1 MARTKKPVEVEV
13 INLRQDEVTFC
24 LLGTTPF
31 YCNAFSEKAKNEL
44 LLPRGRMTAA
54 QKAHNLKHNPEAEFR
69 ASIYRDRSAN
79 GPTRI
84 VMKSTAL
91 KGGMATAALDMPTNV
106 AKTQINRL
114 VTVLGETIPIW
125 GIPQL
130 AIDPVI
136 QAGISRAPDMRTR
149 AKLREWATLVH
160 VRFTLPM
167 VTQQTV
173 ATLVGAAG
181 MIIGMG
187 DFRQE
192 KGKGSNGLFEVVP
205 EDDQRWQRLVKTAG
219 REAQDEALA
228 NPNCFDEE
236 AEELL
241 QWFREELARRGT
253 ELPEEAENDDD
264 DPDPEAEAA
273 Q

>member
-1 MARTKKPVEVEV
+1 MARTQKPVEVEV
-13 INLRQDEVTFC
+13 ITLRQEEVTFC

-44 LLPRGRMTAA
+44 LLPRGRLTTA
-54 QKAHNLKHNPEAEFR
+54 QKLHNLKHNPEAEFR
-69 ASIYRDRSAN
+69 ASVYRDRTPN
-79 GPTRI
+79 GPTRV
-84 VMKSTAL
+84 VMKATAL
-91 KGGMATAALDMPTNV
+91 KGAMATAALDMPTAV

-114 VTVLGETIPIW
+114 VTVMGETIPIW
-125 GIPQL
+125 GIPRL

-136 QAGISRAPDMRTR
+136 QAGISHAPDMRTR
-149 AKLREWATLVH
+149 AKLLEWATMVH

-167 VTQQTV
+167 VTQQAV

-192 KGKGSNGLFEVVP
+192 KGKGSHGLFEVVP
-205 EDDQRWQRLVKTAG
+205 EDDPRFQRIVQTQG
-219 REAQDEALA
+219 RAPQDEALA
-228 NPNCFDEE
+228 NPICANEE
-236 AEELL
+236 SEELL
-241 QWFREELARRGT
+241 LWFHDELARRGT
-253 ELPEEAENDDD
+253 ELPEEADNDDD
-264 DPDPEAEAA
+264 LEAEVDAA

>member
-1 MARTKKPVEVEV
+1 MARTQKPVEVEV
-13 INLRQDEVTFC
+13 ITLRQEEVTFC

-31 YCNAFSEKAKNEL
+31 YCNAFGEKAKNEL
-44 LLPRGRMTAA
+44 LLPRGRMTTA

-69 ASIYRDRSAN
+69 ASIYRDRTPD

-84 VMKSTAL
+84 VMKATAL
-91 KGGMATAALDMPTNV
+91 KGGMATAALDMPTAV

-114 VTVLGETIPIW
+114 VTVMGEAIPIW
-125 GIPQL
+125 GIPRL

-136 QAGISRAPDMRTR
+136 NAGISRTPDMRTR
-149 AKLREWATLVH
+149 AKLSEWATMVH

-205 EDDQRWQRLVKTAG
+205 EDNPRFQRIIATQG
-219 REAQDEALA
+219 RKAQDEALT
-228 NPNCFDEE
+228 NPVCYDEE
-236 AEELL
+236 SEELL
-241 QWFREELARRGT
+241 AWFHEELARRGT
-253 ELPEEAENDDD
+253 ELPEEADNDDD
-264 DPDPEAEAA
+264 EAEAA
-273 Q
+273 DAAQ